1 MQTEQDEEEDLPLIS
16 HETEEEESEEI
27 EELIPYT
34 SPV

>member
-16 HETEEEESEEI
+16 HETEEESEEI
-27 EELIPYT
+27 EESIPYT